1 MQNKIEKLKL
11 LLAIIFF
18 IICIFVIGFGYKQ
31 WETSKVGKRTDVEIK
46 KCEVRFEVKGQCQIK
61 VLQENTELELD
72 SNNAVLLEKGT
83 SIRVEIKCS
92 EDYQISKVYTDG
104 GEDQTLYSVKEH
116 VFSIWDIQNNTVVMV
131 ETNEM
136 IQLNLTCGENGK
148 ILFRDIFVQGGEQ
161 KKISVLKEPEYNISI
176 SPSNGY
182 ELEGIYINDISQ
194 DIQILNQEDENGN
207 IEYKLNNLKNRDGIE
222 VKFQKMKYR
231 IYVKSNEGGQ
241 IIIDG
246 VSQEYYEFESNSSKK
261 VKIHLNSL
269 MYDVSALRMNGKDL
283 VPNNLHREDDATYN
297 IQIDK
302 LENTNTIEIE
312 YKEIDDLSLLGMTL
326 EGMLEIKLSDG
337 LSGNYNSDTHTYYI
351 RGSKKGRVLI
361 STKLED
367 YLVGIPE
374 KNDYYYFKKIINIG
388 SDEEY
393 SNIIFKNMETN
404 KRYCF
409 YGTLSFV
416 WDITP
421 PFIDSYNTICNNT
434 QFNVEVVVG
443 DSNKGS
449 VIGVSIGSIEQYN
462 ASLKNNVIC
471 NQNILIYS
479 KTRWIEGEKQDIYK
493 GTIPHPKSQQYLW
506 CMDQAGNISDP
517 VPLDLTPP
525 TIKLTTSSVI
535 TNQDIKVTGEVADEH
550 NSVAAVFYST
560 SKEAFDSHQIYDE
573 KRDDKSVY
581 KATLSEDK
589 QSFYFQINAKKSDYK
604 TYYIWAYDSVG
615 NKVRV
620 PAEFLVKIDKDAPI
634 VNLVK
639 KTPADNWTNQQIHM
653 EFAASDGEAMSS
665 SGIQAVYY
673 NRGVEDK
680 RIPIDMATFVD
691 GRFSI
696 RTPLGENTI
705 PTPMSETY
713 YVWVVDKA
721 GNVSEKEKVEVNIDV
736 QEPMITKAELTVL
749 NQVNNE
755 SQVANY
761 EHGLYSNDMVV
772 VSVSAEDL
780 GISSGVHEILLY
792 RENEILQR
800 QKVNEDGQAS
810 FLLQVGF
817 TGKLSFAS
825 TDYAGNESKPVLLQA
840 VNSKYRN
847 SILCIEQQLPAIAFE
862 TGKPV
867 YYDTN
872 EKEWYHDKVDFTFKL
887 MDEKSGVAT
896 CEVFVN
902 GVQVKKGIDGKLL
915 QEQLEKTYQKQV
927 SLQITVG
934 DKKVVEPQ
942 EDGSYVVDIVCT
954 DYAGNK
960 IKKTKKLYIDD
971 VKPKVSKFIFTAKGV
986 QEGNHEPVEKDRYGY
1001 YFTEAVK
1008 VDIYAVDLGAS
1019 SGVKVIRYYLMDY
1032 SKDSKGVRSRE
1043 ITKKVDSEN
1052 KISFVIQANF
1062 KGQIYASAIDNTNNV
1077 SARDVKPQGVIIELG
1092 QADSE
1097 SAKVDFQMDE
1107 TSWNTG
1113 NGQRLYNKETNV
1125 VFVVED
1131 SFNGIKEICW
1141 SVSSTSDKKG
1151 NYSGKIAIDQDGFY
1165 TGDTSY
1171 VTIADKE
1178 LNLVTKVEGR
1188 IPVTNNSNDI
1198 LVKVKVVD
1206 RANRV
1211 LEREILLSIDKTKP
1225 VIEISFEDGD
1235 RDSKYYNHARKA
1247 VLTVTER
1254 NFEPS
1259 KIRIIAKTSNGKQA
1273 NLGQWNSY
1281 GGGSSDFTKHEM
1293 VVTFEE
1299 DGAYEFYVEGT
1310 DVAQN
1315 AIDTMERLTFVI
1327 DKDLPKVSVSFE
1339 DGKEGRYY
1347 NRARV
1352 ALITVSDINFSK
1364 DAMEVLGVAL
1374 VENKVTAYPKCEIM
1388 GESNNNYTYK
1398 ISFKE
1403 DGEYSLGVRVKDLAG
1418 NMVELT
1424 EVSSFIIDTKAP
1436 TVEITG
1442 VENQMAY
1449 ASNVV
1454 PILMI
1459 VDENYDEEQV
1469 DIQIQG
1475 IRNKTL
1481 GIVPE
1486 KSNITNGES
1495 IRIDCFPKDE
1505 SMDDIYTMTVKVC
1518 DQAGNETIQ
1527 EILFSVNRYGSSYR
1541 IGDGV
1546 KEKIGKYF
1554 MEEFEV
1560 HIYEVNANELNPEE
1574 ICAKL
1579 VVNGVPRGL
1588 SLGAQ
1593 YQVKDV
1599 SEHKGW
1605 YEYEYVFDKSL
1616 FEQEGMYQILLSSV
1630 DMAGNLNETINEKK
1644 VVTLN
1649 FGIDK
1654 TPPVTIPLNIQNKET
1669 YGVENRKVSIKVSD
1683 NLILEKVQIYL
1694 NDQEIAYEVSEEN
1707 YTFDVPSKNTRQRIR
1722 VVATDAAGNMEVKD
1736 INDFYVTT
1744 SMWIQW
1750 KNNSLLVGVTI
1761 CFVAAVLVV
1770 VGYFYVILLKKKQKV
1785 R

>member
-1 MQNKIEKLKL
+1 MQNKIAKLKL
-11 LLAIIFF
+11 LLMIAFLAI
-18 IICIFVIGFGYKQ
+18 CVYAVGFGYKQ
-31 WETSKVGKRTDVEIK
+31 WKTRVAGKRVDVEIT
-46 KCEVRFEVKGQCQIK
+46 KCEVKFEVKGQCQIIVVQDRK
-61 VLQENTELELD
+61 ELELD
-72 SNNAVLLEKGT
+72 SNNAVLVDRGT
-83 SIRVEIKCS
+83 SINVEVKCYD
-92 EDYQISKVYTDG
+92 DYQIFKINAA
-104 GEDQTLYSVKEH
+104 GEERNINSPKEH
-116 VFSIWDIQNNTVVMV
+116 TFNIWDIQSNASILIETKEVM
-131 ETNEM
+131 
-136 IQLNLTCGENGK
+136 QLNLLCGENGQISFEGVNLK
-148 ILFRDIFVQGGEQ
+148 GGE
-161 KKISVLKEPEYNISI
+161 KKEIIITKEEKQTVSI
-176 SPSNGY
+176 TPSDSF
-182 ELEGIYINDISQ
+182 ELEGIYVNGIV
-194 DIQILNQEDENGN
+194 QEVQMTSDEGGEGQVGYTFNC
-207 IEYKLNNLKNRDGIE
+207 LKNGDSIE
-222 VKFQKMKYR
+222 VKFKQKKYR
-231 IYVKSNEGGQ
+231 VFINSNKGGSVA
-241 IIIDG
+241 IDG
-246 VSQEYYEFESNSSKK
+246 ESLAYYEFESNINHTM
-261 VKIHLNSL
+261 KILLDSVMYEIRTLKINEKEISLNNL
-269 MYDVSALRMNGKDL
+269 QYENDVSYYLHLDVLK
-283 VPNNLHREDDATYN
+283 NNT
-297 IQIDK
+297 I
-302 LENTNTIEIE
+302 IEIE
-312 YKEIDDLSLLGMTL
+312 YDIIPNISSLEMELEDMIEIQ
-326 EGMLEIKLSDG
+326 LSDE
-337 LSGNYNSDTHTYYI
+337 LSGSYDVDTHTYYLK
-351 RGSKKGRVLI
+351 GNKKGRVEL
-361 STKLED
+361 SSRLND
-367 YLVGIPE
+367 YLFALPE
-374 KNDYYYFKKIINIG
+374 KNDYYYFKEKVNIG
-388 SDEEY
+388 SDGIY
-393 SNIIFKNMETN
+393 SNIIFKNIVSN

-409 YGTLSFV
+409 NNKLKLVFD
-416 WDITP
+416 DIP
-421 PFIDSYNTICNNT
+421 PFFHGYSLVNQENLYILD
-434 QFNVEVVVG
+434 V
-443 DSNKGS
+443 
-449 VIGVSIGSIEQYN
+449 VIGDNSNGGIRWISIGNKEQYIE
-462 ASLKNNVIC
+462 SLDTGEGR
-471 NQNILIYS
+471 NQNSISYLDTI
-479 KTRWIEGEKQDIYK
+479 WIEKQKQDIYK

-517 VPLDLTPP
+517 VLLDLTPP
-525 TIKLTTSSVI
+525 TIKLTTNSII

-604 TYYIWAYDSVG
+604 IYYIWAYDSVG

-639 KTPADNWTNQQIHM
+639 KMPADNWTNQQIYM

-1151 NYSGKIAIDQDGFY
+1151 NYSGKIAIDQYGFY

-1579 VVNGVPRGL
+1579 VVNGVPREL

>member
-1 MQNKIEKLKL
+1 MQNKIAKLKL
-11 LLAIIFF
+11 LLMIAFLAI
-18 IICIFVIGFGYKQ
+18 CVYAVGFGYKQ
-31 WETSKVGKRTDVEIK
+31 WKTRVAGKRVDVEIT
-46 KCEVRFEVKGQCQIK
+46 KCEVKFEVKGQCQIIVVQDRK
-61 VLQENTELELD
+61 ELELD
-72 SNNAVLLEKGT
+72 SNNAVLVDRGT
-83 SIRVEIKCS
+83 SINVEVKCYD
-92 EDYQISKVYTDG
+92 DYQIFKINAA
-104 GEDQTLYSVKEH
+104 GEERNINSPKEH
-116 VFSIWDIQNNTVVMV
+116 TFNIWDIQSNASILIETKEVM
-131 ETNEM
+131 
-136 IQLNLTCGENGK
+136 QLNLLCGENGQISFEGVNLK
-148 ILFRDIFVQGGEQ
+148 GGE
-161 KKISVLKEPEYNISI
+161 KKEIIITKEEKQTVSI
-176 SPSNGY
+176 TPSDSF
-182 ELEGIYINDISQ
+182 ELEGIYVNGIV
-194 DIQILNQEDENGN
+194 QEVQMTSDEGGEGQVGYTFNC
-207 IEYKLNNLKNRDGIE
+207 LKNGDTIE
-222 VKFQKMKYR
+222 VKFQQKKYR
-231 IYVKSNEGGQ
+231 VFVTSNKGGSVT
-241 IIIDG
+241 IDG
-246 VSQEYYEFESNSSKK
+246 ESQEYYEFETDNNHMM
-261 VKIHLNSL
+261 KILLDSL
-269 MYDVSALRMNGKDL
+269 MYEIKTLKINEKEIIL
-283 VPNNLHREDDATYN
+283 NNLRYENDITYYFQLDDLKN
-297 IQIDK
+297 
-302 LENTNTIEIE
+302 NTIIEIE
-312 YKEIDDLSLLGMTL
+312 YDIIPNISSLGMKL
-326 EGMLEIKLSDG
+326 EDMIDFQPLDKV
-337 LSGNYNSDTHTYYI
+337 SGNYISDLHTYYL
-351 RGSKKGRVLI
+351 RGDKNGRV
-361 STKLED
+361 KLLSKID
-367 YLVGIPE
+367 GYLMVINE
-374 KNDYYYFKKIINIG
+374 NEESYFRENFNVSVNG
-388 SDEEY
+388 EY
-393 SNIIFKNMETN
+393 RDIIFKNIAKN

-409 YGTLSFV
+409 RETLRLIF
-416 WDITP
+416 DDAP
-421 PFIDSYNTICNNT
+421 PVFDRYSIVQMDNLYNI
-434 QFNVEVVVG
+434 EVIIED
-443 DSNKGS
+443 DSNGG
-449 VIGVSIGSIEQYN
+449 VRWARIGDMNQYMEAIDKSIVN
-462 ASLKNNVIC
+462 
-471 NQNILIYS
+471 NQNELNYS
-479 KTRWIEGEKQDIYK
+479 DWKWVGGQRFDIYK

-639 KTPADNWTNQQIHM
+639 KTPADNWTNQQIYM

-721 GNVSEKEKVEVNIDV
+721 GNSSEKEKVEVNIDV

-1579 VVNGVPRGL
+1579 VVNGVPREL